1 MTFGI
6 CGDSPCKH
14 VACCAAIALAVD
26 SLGTRCKSPSPPPPD
41 ETTRRSG
48 AHGARDQCGGWR
60 LLTRPGKVRAPTGPP
75 SAATP
80 AHWCVPRHGGFPD
93 ALEGPGKDELMRTP
107 TLFNLDALFVLVIGL
122 VLLFNPLLGP
132 VLPLPGLVVVLAA
145 VALLVLACVLGRAG
159 MGRGALVSRI
169 RALAL
174 INLGSSAI
182 VALWAFGSCRA
193 GGRILCS

>member
-1 MTFGI
+1 
-6 CGDSPCKH
+6 
-14 VACCAAIALAVD
+14 
-26 SLGTRCKSPSPPPPD
+26 
-41 ETTRRSG
+41 
-48 AHGARDQCGGWR
+48 
-60 LLTRPGKVRAPTGPP
+60 
-75 SAATP
+75 
-80 AHWCVPRHGGFPD
+80 
-93 ALEGPGKDELMRTP
+93 MRTP

-159 MGRGALVSRI
+159 MGRSALVSRI

-193 GGRILCS
+193 GGRILVLIVAAGLSVLGAAQFATNERHGRPAATTRRATVEELQQALRSK

>member
-1 MTFGI
+1 
-6 CGDSPCKH
+6 
-14 VACCAAIALAVD
+14 
-26 SLGTRCKSPSPPPPD
+26 
-41 ETTRRSG
+41 
-48 AHGARDQCGGWR
+48 
-60 LLTRPGKVRAPTGPP
+60 
-75 SAATP
+75 
-80 AHWCVPRHGGFPD
+80 
-93 ALEGPGKDELMRTP
+93 MRTP

-193 GGRILCS
+193 GGRILVLVVAAGLSVLGVAQFAANERHGRPTATTRRATVEELQQALRSK